1 MQQNTIHCTHYFS
14 TFQIFVAFFICGAFF
29 PHDNLSC
36 GEFLDLTI
44 CHVDKFLHMTIF
56 SPRAPPVVPVTNMRY
71 GCAVPV
77 LGVRGFIA
85 AAEACGT
92 LYPLSSLLFP
102 IYLKVRF
109 KSLVHFSTML
119 LPGGSMWKNKVFDRI
134 VLK

>member
-1 MQQNTIHCTHYFS
+1 MQLA
-14 TFQIFVAFFICGAFF
+14 V
-29 PHDNLSC
+29 L
-36 GEFLDLTI
+36 
-44 CHVDKFLHMTIF
+44 
-56 SPRAPPVVPVTNMRY
+56 VPERIYWYLVLGTGV

-109 KSLVHFSTML
+109 KSLVHFSTL
-119 LPGGSMWKNKVFDRI
+119 TLPGGSMWKNKVFDWI
-134 VLK
+134 VLE